1 MNGDVM
7 DIRAITASTVVV
19 PRLTETSSA
28 EPVVRPAASA
38 ASTTTE
44 RGAEAD
50 LSGSIKRAQEVAQS
64 AGANLEFSVDRDS
77 GKTVVRVMDGSTQQ
91 LIRQIPSEEWLAVSR
106 NLDRMKG
113 MLLGQKA

>member
-7 DIRAITASTVVV
+7 DIRAITASTVV

-28 EPVVRPAASA
+28 EPVVRPAPSA
-38 ASTTTE
+38 AKAESE
-44 RGAEAD
+44 RDTEAD

-91 LIRQIPSEEWLAVSR
+91 LIRQIPSEEWLVVSR